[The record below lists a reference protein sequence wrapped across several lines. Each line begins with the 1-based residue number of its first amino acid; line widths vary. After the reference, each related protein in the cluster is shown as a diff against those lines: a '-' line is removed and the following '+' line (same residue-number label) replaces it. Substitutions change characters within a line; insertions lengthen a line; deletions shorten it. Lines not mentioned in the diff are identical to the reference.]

1 MNLLRLSRTLATRA
15 SDVAPILFP
24 LPRDHTQNVLN
35 ANHVLL
41 AAQVDNDYKLYKMT
55 NYDTKIRV
63 SAFLQAV
70 FSHNVPQALRML
82 QKFREKCKGNKETDA
97 YARNVEVYMLCKS
110 ALIHYMASEKSKAIE
125 VSEVSVLIAE
135 MLKVPRP
142 VKLAKSAE
150 LRALHLGLIVILLKS
165 LGATP
170 KKQKSAVS
178 MLKIQIMEF
187 ARAMKLDPEEVYRNL
202 RDTRPELVEQFNV
215 VWKQNKPMGEH
226 AHEDQESGIDVNKY
240 LNSDNTM
247 SFDGI
252 CRFFAGEQFDMSDYS
267 HSDTHLK
274 YQEVYDT
281 LNDEQ
286 KEQFTKKYIEFNTR
300 KQLVVEK
307 FCQDLHKP
315 LLSHSP
321 NVSVPVVQQSMTMP
335 LLSELQ
341 NKITAKI
348 ERMLSEKPENSLVY
362 LSLSHYA
369 YLFDHIPILTI
380 VSVVLTN
387 LVRDATK
394 EGHAWVSQI
403 TRRVS
408 FQIRSLAM
416 RDPKLAALLSLS
428 ELFLGTE
435 ELMVLCSAIL
445 KLVIETK
452 VESDILESFEIISG
466 ELHFQNRL
474 FELSYEKYSDDGPG
488 YKKAGLIRAH
498 PYLLRQTNFLE
509 EILKSGE
516 QLFSM
521 LVPPKP
527 WTLPNSGGFLTNLA
541 PLVRSQE
548 PNLTAKY
555 LAQAHIA
562 GQLEST
568 FISLNALG
576 ELPWAVNSSMLSA
589 ITEIMAVPG
598 GWLNIPPMLPE
609 LDKTER
615 PERPKRERFPTDES
629 YSAAKKRFSQDLQKH
644 TQDLANLRSQRTFY
658 DMTVQIAESFDKNG
672 NMIFYPQTLDFRGR
686 VYPAVSILSYQ
697 GEDFVRSLLT
707 FWEGR
712 KLGPNGFN
720 WLKYQLANLYC
731 KQFMSMEDLIE
742 FVEKNRHKIVNSA
755 ESPLIPD
762 LWWKSGDNP
771 WQSLAFCMEINKVWN
786 YDGNAKDYLCRIP
799 IHMDGTCN
807 GLQHYAALGANVNAA
822 KSVNL
827 LPGETKSDIY
837 LTVLELVQKS
847 IVKDIELGNP
857 KLANLAREA
866 QSCVSR
872 KVVKQTVMTTVYG
885 VTLYGAYRQ
894 IREKLLDI
902 LRDLVPSLRVAELA
916 LYLAKQTLN
925 AVGDVFG
932 EAKSIQNFLM
942 QNTLRCI
949 SAFDKRDIEDFR
961 KVDFFESSSRPM
973 MWTSLSGFPVIQT
986 YRKKETKE
994 LKTPLQRIA
1003 IRKSTLKLPIDT
1015 RKQLNG
1021 IAPNFIHSLDA
1032 LHLLMTNL
1040 AAKNNKIA
1048 FAAVH
1053 DSFWTHPCDVE
1064 TLSKIIREEFV
1075 RLHSLDVLLNFQKDL
1090 QHINREAY
1098 QLVWIENSE
1107 YPELVEQLQNLRL
1120 RYSEKAGKRERL
1132 NRCLQVEFGDNS
1144 LVEALVAKYSPRLI
1158 FQTKSN
1164 GEGIIYGSGREVLAA
1179 ERNISFASHTPLL
1192 MPLKLAPVPEVGD
1205 LDILEVLRSK
1215 YFFS

>member
-15 SDVAPILFP
+15 SNVAPVLFP
-24 LPRDHTQNVLN
+24 LPREHTQNVLN
-35 ANHVLL
+35 ASHVLL
-41 AAQVDNDYKLYKMT
+41 AAQVDSDYKLYKMT

-63 SAFLQAV
+63 SLFLQAV
-70 FSHNVPQALRML
+70 FSHNVSQALRML
-82 QKFREKCKGNKETDA
+82 LNFREKCKGNKETDA

-110 ALIHYMASEKSKAIE
+110 ALIHYMASEKSKAVE
-125 VSEVSVLIAE
+125 VSEVLVLVAE

-142 VKLAKSAE
+142 VKLARKAE
-150 LRALHLGLIVILLKS
+150 LRESHLGLIVILLKS
-165 LGATP
+165 LRATP
-170 KKQKSAVS
+170 NKERNAVL
-178 MLKIQIMEF
+178 MLRIQILEF
-187 ARAMKLDPEEVYRNL
+187 ARAVKLDSEEVYSKL
-202 RDTRPELVEQFNV
+202 RDTRPELVEQFNL
-215 VWKQNKPMGEH
+215 VWKQNKPLGESVQ
-226 AHEDQESGIDVNKY
+226 EDTISVDKY

-252 CRFFAGEQFDMSDYS
+252 CRFFAGEHFDMSDFS
-267 HSDTHLK
+267 HLDTSPK

-286 KEQFTKKYIEFNTR
+286 KKQFLKQYIDFNTG

-315 LLSHSP
+315 ILSHGP

-341 NKITAKI
+341 NKITRKI
-348 ERMLSEKPENSLVY
+348 ERILLEKPENSLVY
-362 LSLSHYA
+362 PSISHYA

-387 LVRDATK
+387 LVKDATK

-403 TRRVS
+403 TRRAS
-408 FQIRSLAM
+408 YHIRSLAT

-435 ELMVLCSAIL
+435 ELMVFSSAIL
-445 KLVIETK
+445 KLTIETEIK
-452 VESDILESFEIISG
+452 SDILESFEISSSD
-466 ELHFQNRL
+466 LQFQNRL
-474 FELSYEKYSDDGPG
+474 FVLNYEKYSDDGPG

-498 PYLLRQTNFLE
+498 PFLLRQTHFLE

-516 QLFSM
+516 QLFPM

-527 WTLPNSGGFLTNLA
+527 WTLPSSGGFLTDLD

-568 FISLNALG
+568 FTSLNALG
-576 ELPWAVNSSMLSA
+576 ELPWAINSSMLSA

-598 GWLNIPPMLPE
+598 GWLNIPPVLSE

-615 PERPKRERFPTDES
+615 PERPKRGEFSNDES
-629 YSAAKKRFSQDLQKH
+629 YKAAKKIFSQNIQKLS
-644 TQDLANLRSQRTFY
+644 QDLANLRSQRTFY
-658 DMTVQIAESFDKNG
+658 DMTVQIAKSFGKYG
-672 NMIFYPQTLDFRGR
+672 SMIFYPQTLDFRGR

-712 KLGPNGFN
+712 ALGPNGLN

-731 KQFMSMEDLIE
+731 KQFMSMEDLIK
-742 FVEKNRHKIVNSA
+742 FVEENRHEIISSA
-755 ESPLIPD
+755 DSPLNPD
-762 LWWKSGDNP
+762 LWWISGDNP
-771 WQSLAFCMEINKVWN
+771 WQSLALCMEINKVWSFS
-786 YDGNAKDYLCRIP
+786 GNAENYLCRIP

-822 KSVNL
+822 RSVNL
-827 LPGETKSDIY
+827 LSGETKSDIY

-857 KLANLAREA
+857 KLAKLAEEA
-866 QSCVSR
+866 ESCVSR

-902 LRDLVPSLRVAELA
+902 LQDLVSSPRVAELA

-932 EAKSIQNFLM
+932 EAKSIQSFLM

-949 SAFDKRDIEDFR
+949 SAFDKRDIDDFK
-961 KVDFFESSSRPM
+961 KVDFFGSSSRPM

-1003 IRKSTLKLPIDT
+1003 LRKSTLKLTIDT

-1040 AAKNNKIA
+1040 AAKNKEIA

-1107 YPELVEQLQNLRL
+1107 DPELVKQLENLRS

-1132 NRCLQVEFGDNS
+1132 NRCLQVEFSDNS
-1144 LVEALVAKYSPRLI
+1144 LVEALVAKRSPRLI

-1164 GEGIIYGSGREVLAA
+1164 GEGIIYSSERGVLAA
-1179 ERNISFASHTPLL
+1179 NRKISFASHTPLL
-1192 MPLKLAPVPEVGD
+1192 VPLKLAPVPEVGD
-1205 LDILEVLRSK
+1205 LDILEVLHSK